1 MYRPYTFPTF
11 TYFNII
17 KLDDP
22 KTSPPLY
29 KPFKHNFIY
38 MYK

>member
-22 KTSPPLY
+22 KTSPPGVGHLNI
-29 KPFKHNFIY
+29 PFIVLI
-38 MYK
+38 